1 MQECKLDETTATT
14 YNKMYDT
21 VDNLDITPE
30 DKGNKKTLFALRLY
44 KKFISP
50 NYNHFDE
57 KELQAHLNGLKFNSD
72 LIEKVLKIHTSVINN
87 KPDDLSAGDNSTDQ
101 TVLFTGIAVVC
112 GVGGLIT
119 TQHGNG

>member
-57 KELQAHLNGLKFNSD
+57 KELQAHLNGLKFKSEIIKEVLAIHNSVD
-72 LIEKVLKIHTSVINN
+72 NEESGEVT
-87 KPDDLSAGDNSTDQ
+87 AGNDNSTAQ
-101 TVLFTGIAVVC
+101 AQLSIGGSVIGVVC
-112 GVGGLIT
+112 FVVC
-119 TQHGNG
+119 NGR